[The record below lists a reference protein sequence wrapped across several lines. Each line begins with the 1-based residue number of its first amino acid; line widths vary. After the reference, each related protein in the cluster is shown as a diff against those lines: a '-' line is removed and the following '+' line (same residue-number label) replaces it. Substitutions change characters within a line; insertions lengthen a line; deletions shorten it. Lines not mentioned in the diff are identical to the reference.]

1 MQQITIQ
8 PMQWAQVE
16 DLHNVAPLSD
26 DDVECMQQVRQVL
39 MRHGKV
45 DRFALHLIHK
55 HFDLANDEILIEYSD
70 AKMREQYF
78 RAEKIDSDTA
88 VSAIPTTWT
97 LREIEPLAACKCAY
111 RMAKGHLGRH
121 ETA

>member
-1 MQQITIQ
+1 
-8 PMQWAQVE
+8 MQWAKVE

-26 DDVECMQQVRQVL
+26 EDVECMKQVREVL
-39 MRHGKV
+39 KRHGKL

-55 HFDLANDEILIEYSD
+55 HFDLADDEILIEYSD
-70 AKMREQYF
+70 ASIREQYF
-78 RAEKIDSDTA
+78 RAEKIESETA

-97 LREIEPLAACKCAY
+97 LQEIEPLAACKCAY
-111 RMAKGHLGRH
+111 RMDKGHLGRH